1 MIYNVTYYRHDKE
14 TNETKSVINVE
25 SMCAAV
31 ETIVNRANK
40 AGVKISK
47 ISCMVNNN
55 HGVQK
60 FCDVCLLNEAMYG
73 F

>member
-1 MIYNVTYYRHDKE
+1 MIYSVTYYRHDKK
-14 TNETKSVINVE
+14 TTETKTFNAE
-25 SMCAAV
+25 SMCVAV